1 MDKNPL
7 GKLYTLR
14 ESLVAAVTCT
24 AHCKPSRVLI
34 LATGSSCACYTQRLQ
49 LKDNKQNNWLVV
61 NFISLYSLSTHFIV
75 LQNPKLQQTFEGSI
89 ACYLENVTIS
99 SLEQKVIS
107 RNDSPRCLHNNYTR

>member
-34 LATGSSCACYTQRLQ
+34 LALDLLVLVI
-49 LKDNKQNNWLVV
+49 LKDYNLKTTNKIIGW
-61 NFISLYSLSTHFIV
+61 
-75 LQNPKLQQTFEGSI
+75 
-89 ACYLENVTIS
+89 
-99 SLEQKVIS
+99 
-107 RNDSPRCLHNNYTR
+107 